1 MVMQLKIIG
10 KGHENMITSAKA
22 VINAM
27 IVVLFLTMIIFS
39 PTVYNFAFFAGI
51 FYYLWK
57 IESDDKDTF

>member
-1 MVMQLKIIG
+1 
-10 KGHENMITSAKA
+10 MITSTKA

-27 IVVLFLTMIIFS
+27 LVVLFLTMILFS

-57 IESDDKDTF
+57 IESSDKDTF

>member
-1 MVMQLKIIG
+1 
-10 KGHENMITSAKA
+10 MITSTKA

-27 IVVLFLTMIIFS
+27 LVVLFLTMILFS

-57 IESDDKDTF
+57 IEFSNKDTF